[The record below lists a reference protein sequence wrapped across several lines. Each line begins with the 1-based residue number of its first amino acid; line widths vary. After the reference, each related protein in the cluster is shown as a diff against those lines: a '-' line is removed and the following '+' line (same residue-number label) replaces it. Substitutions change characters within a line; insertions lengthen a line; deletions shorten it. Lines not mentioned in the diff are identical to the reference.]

1 LTLDLAYSVHYT
13 SCMVAARQTNIRLS
27 EEDTALLRRVAEF
40 EQRTASDTIR
50 VLIRRAA
57 KALKRSRLVYEVKV

>member
-1 LTLDLAYSVHYT
+1 
-13 SCMVAARQTNIRLS
+13 MVAARQTNIRLS